1 MKMKNIIM
9 SGIAAMT
16 LFTACNDS
24 FLEKNPIGTLGETNA
39 FQTYDNFK
47 SYMYNCYGLFTDARI
62 YTNFS
67 GGSYYSG
74 GQWSSDY
81 YAGIMTTRDNSFN
94 PYAYDGISVTTSSYN
109 WNFYYPR
116 VVNIMLSHL
125 NDDNL
130 TEDEKRHWRSV
141 GYFSTPG
148 GIWN

>member
-24 FLEKNPIGTLGETNA
+24 FLEKNPIGTSGETNA

-81 YAGIMTTRDNSFN
+81 HAGIMTARDNSFN
-94 PYAYDGISVTTSSYN
+94 PYAYDGISVTPSSDN
-109 WNFYYPR
+109 WNF
-116 VVNIMLSHL
+116 
-125 NDDNL
+125 
-130 TEDEKRHWRSV
+130 
-141 GYFSTPG
+141 
-148 GIWN
+148 